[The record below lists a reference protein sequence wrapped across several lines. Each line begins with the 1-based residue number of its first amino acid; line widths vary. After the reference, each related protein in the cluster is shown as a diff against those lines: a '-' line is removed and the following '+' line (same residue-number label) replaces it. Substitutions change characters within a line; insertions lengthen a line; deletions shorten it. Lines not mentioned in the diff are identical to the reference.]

1 MEKELELLPI
11 SAEVDYIAD
20 FIARYMLL
28 WKRDTL
34 SIIDKNTAEDRAFI
48 EIYNHHKDKLG
59 KLKFIKDIKEL
70 DNNSILIDTDTTL
83 LRETK
88 LGYIKYN
95 YTLNIFIDYSP
106 EYIEEILKFY
116 KFDTSKLSPTNY
128 GMSEEV
134 LKAFRKYLSNDL
146 DIFAIDNEIR
156 QQLIAFLRQ
165 RNQKTNKS
173 IMNSYNLKQYNNMM
187 Y

>member
-20 FIARYMLL
+20 FIAKYMLL

-34 SIIDKNTAEDRAFI
+34 SIIDKNTVEDKAFI

-59 KLKFIKDIKEL
+59 KLKLINDIKEL

-88 LGYIKYN
+88 LEYIKYN
-95 YTLNIFIDYSP
+95 YTLNVFMDYSP
-106 EYIEEILKFY
+106 EYIKAILNFYEI
-116 KFDTSKLSPTNY
+116 DTSKLLPTDY

-134 LKAFRKYLSNDL
+134 LNAFRKYLSNDL
-146 DIFAIDNEIR
+146 DIFSIDNNIR

-173 IMNSYNLKQYNNMM
+173 IMNSYNLKKYNDMM